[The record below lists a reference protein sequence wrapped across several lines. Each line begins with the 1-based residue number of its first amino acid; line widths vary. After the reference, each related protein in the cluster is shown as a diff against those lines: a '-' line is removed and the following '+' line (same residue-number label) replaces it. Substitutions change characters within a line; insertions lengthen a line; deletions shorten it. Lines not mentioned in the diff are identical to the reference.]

1 MPSLLKKGKFIYRF
15 AGTLRHSSLS
25 NMPKKSV
32 FESQS
37 FVDQLAL
44 KPHGTKSDE
53 GEKAASKPRG
63 KKSKL
68 FDAHIETSVWFKI
81 VKPLKPQNGTKQVP
95 EDKVDQSYSAAKNLL
110 ESEKSGSS
118 NSSHSDRKM
127 LQNMLRSGTL
137 SDKVAA
143 MTLAVQDSPLHQL
156 EQLEALIAL
165 ANKRSQRES
174 GMAIEALTDL
184 FINNLLPDR
193 KLHYFRD
200 QLHGEVHRL
209 GEKSANVYLSLWY
222 FEDRVKHFYAE
233 LLRAIE
239 TASKD
244 NLLHQKRLAM
254 NCGYEL
260 LSSKPEQEKMLLLL
274 LVNKVGDP
282 DRKIAAKA
290 GFLLQQLMSKHPA
303 MKTVVVQ
310 EVQRFVN
317 RPNIP
322 QKALYFA
329 VLLLNQIY
337 LTVSDEL
344 LAANLIQIY
353 FSLFGKYANGH
364 GVDIQQ
370 KLLGSLLS
378 GVNRAFP
385 YTQSNGAGVEEH
397 TAVLFRLVHQTPF
410 NTGVQALMLLLQVM
424 TANSAVSSRFYC
436 ALYSQLLHAELP
448 SSSKQLLFLNLVYR
462 ALKADTVPERIHAF
476 VKRLLQVSIH
486 CPAHFAAG
494 SLFLISEFAKVK
506 KSLKALIFQP
516 EHQKVTHDSTKDE
529 EPVDEVGGY
538 DPQKRNPSYASAS
551 SSCLWE
557 LNLLSSHYH
566 PSVSQ
571 FATSLLKPPHSIEY
585 RGDPLQDFT
594 LSAFLDRFSYR
605 NPKKKDA
612 SQQGMR
618 KKQNDTQP
626 LVNSNSFL
634 KQVSKDIRHD
644 EMFFH
649 KFFQEKQTRSG
660 GGSSKRQAAD
670 SSWGDDEEDEEEA
683 FAQNLAEGMMRDYAE
698 GKRGSSEGKKQGGQG
713 GKRQRS

>member
-1 MPSLLKKGKFIYRF
+1 
-15 AGTLRHSSLS
+15 
-25 NMPKKSV
+25 MPKKDV

-44 KPHGTKSDE
+44 KKHGTKADQSQ
-53 GEKAASKPRG
+53 KPQSKPRG

-68 FDAHIETSVWFKI
+68 FESHVETSVWFKI
-81 VKPLKPQNGTKQVP
+81 VKPLNPQNKSEQVP
-95 EDKVDQSYSAAKNLL
+95 EDKIEQSYSGAKALL
-110 ESEKSGSS
+110 EGEKAGS
-118 NSSHSDRKM
+118 NMGSHSDRKM

-156 EQLEALIAL
+156 EQLEALTVL

-184 FINNLLPDR
+184 FVNNLLPDR
-193 KLHYFRD
+193 KLNYYRD
-200 QLHGEVHRL
+200 QLHGELNRL
-209 GEKSANVYLSLWY
+209 SEKNANVYRVCWY
-222 FEDRVKHFYAE
+222 FEDRVKHYYAE

-254 NCGYEL
+254 NCGSEL
-260 LSSKPEQEKMLLLL
+260 LSAKPEQEKMLLLL

-303 MKTVVVQ
+303 MKMVVVQ

-344 LAANLIQIY
+344 LATNLIQIY
-353 FSLFGKYANGH
+353 FSLFGRYATGQ

-370 KLLGSLLS
+370 KLLGALLS

-448 SSSKQLLFLNLVYR
+448 QSSKQLLFLNLVYR

-516 EHQKVTHDSTKDE
+516 EHQKVASDDSVE
-529 EPVDEVGGY
+529 GEAEGQIVGY
-538 DPQKRNPSYASAS
+538 DPQKRNPLYASAS
-551 SSCLWE
+551 ASCLWE
-557 LNLLSSHYH
+557 LNLLASHYH
-566 PSVSQ
+566 PSVAQ
-571 FATSLLKPPHSIEY
+571 FAQSLLKPPHSIEY

-618 KKQNDTQP
+618 KKQNENQP

-634 KQVSKDIRHD
+634 KQMSKQIRDD

-649 KFFQEKQTRSG
+649 KYFKEKQMRG
-660 GGSSKRQAAD
+660 AGSRKRHANGA
-670 SSWGDDEEDEEEA
+670 GEDEEQDEEA
-683 FAQNLAEGMMRDYAE
+683 FAQSLAEGMMRDHAE
-698 GKRGSSEGKKQGGQG
+698 GKRGSAEGKK
-713 GKRQRS
+713 KRQRS